1 MKKLYLLPLIMAFA
15 VACQTEEMPAPEQNE
30 TIEGELTEKVFTADF
45 SAETKTVLDESK
57 NVKWSSGDK
66 VRIYGGT
73 QSAVADAVIAVD
85 NEYSASFTAVL
96 PETDVYYAVY
106 PATAAKG
113 CTDGSLKLELPAVQT
128 AVAGSFG
135 ENAALAVAKSD
146 AGNNFSFKNVCGLL
160 AFNIAEK
167 GVTSVAISSLGNEPL
182 AGAAEVVF
190 AEDGTPEVTATDAT
204 AKTVT
209 VSGAF
214 EPDKTYYA
222 AVYSSACE
230 KGISIAYTIGDKTYT
245 YNLHKAGALPAR
257 SKVRTISVGTLS
269 AMSAAT
275 SFNVAST
282 ALVSD
287 YDANVF
293 AKNTALKGN
302 LTDNNGTTILTVP
315 FSAVR
320 TVVNKETS
328 TIDLYDAAN
337 DLQPYTVE
345 FAIGNNEKNGVLRR
359 TIADK
364 GYLYGGGTLNWRG
377 KEQSYVASEADPQ
390 ILLYSGYNMLQ
401 EFCFKICALLSEVE
415 VVKEGTLTGTYA
427 NNNDCQSKTYGF
439 YAIAAD
445 KKSYQ
450 IRRANGTYTGENDLR
465 TYVPLYVNEWNK
477 VAAGVGNE
485 KFYVAV
491 MDETIGDYVYAQNIE
506 IKTYIL
512 DIRNLRVK
520 FIK

>member
-15 VACQTEEMPAPEQNE
+15 VACQTEEMPAPGQNE

-45 SAETKTVLDESK
+45 SAETKTVLDESR
-57 NVKWSSGDK
+57 NVKWSSGD
-66 VRIYGGT
+66 VVTIYGGAE
-73 QSAVADAVIAVD
+73 SAPADAVISD
-85 NEYSASFTAVL
+85 DGYSASLTVVL
-96 PETDVYYAVY
+96 PETEVYYAVY
-106 PATAAKG
+106 PSIAAKG
-113 CTDGSLKLELPAVQT
+113 CTDGSLKLELPAEQT
-128 AVAGSFG
+128 AVAGSFDK
-135 ENAALAVAKSD
+135 NAALAVARSE
-146 AGNNFSFKNVCGLL
+146 ARNFSFKNVCGLL
-160 AFNIAEK
+160 AFKVAEE
-167 GVTSVAISSLGNEPL
+167 GVTSVAISSLGGEPL
-182 AGAAEVVF
+182 AGAAEVAF

-209 VSGAF
+209 LSGAF

-282 ALVSD
+282 SLVSD

-293 AKNTALKGN
+293 AKNTALKGD
-302 LTDNNGTTILTVP
+302 LTDNNETVILTVP

-345 FAIGNNEKNGVLRR
+345 FALGNTESLGVLKC
-359 TIADK
+359 TVTDHIYMW
-364 GYLYGGGTLNWRG
+364 GQSPVGYGGRRQTLT
-377 KEQSYVASEADPQ
+377 QSEADPQ
-390 ILLYSGYNMLQ
+390 ILMCNDIGQWLQ
-401 EFCFKICALLSEVE
+401 AFCFKVGMNNEDFEIVKAGTMTENLSS
-415 VVKEGTLTGTYA
+415 G
-427 NNNDCQSKTYGF
+427 D
-439 YAIAAD
+439 
-445 KKSYQ
+445 
-450 IRRANGTYTGENDLR
+450 
-465 TYVPLYVNEWNK
+465 
-477 VAAGVGNE
+477 AGVIQENFSKIFGLIAVSGNE
-485 KFYVAV
+485 KTLKMKGKETTLTAIPIFWNEWTPFKAVVGNTSFYPAERNDGEEVFVQNKAV
-491 MDETIGDYVYAQNIE
+491 GA
-506 IKTYIL
+506 YIL
-512 DIRNLRVK
+512 DLRNSRVK
-520 FIK
+520 FTK

>member
-1 MKKLYLLPLIMAFA
+1 MKKLYLLPLFMAFA
-15 VACQTEEMPAPEQNE
+15 VACQTEEMPAPGQNE

-45 SAETKTVLDESK
+45 SAETKTVLDGDNK
-57 NVKWSSGDK
+57 VKWSAGDAVK
-66 VRIYGGT
+66 IYGGA
-73 QSAVADAVIAVD
+73 QSAVADAVITD

-113 CTDGSLKLELPAVQT
+113 CTEGRLTLELPAEQT

-135 ENAALAVAKSD
+135 ENAALAVARSE
-146 AGNNFSFKNVCGLL
+146 AGKFSFKNVCGLL
-160 AFNIAEK
+160 AFNIAEE
-167 GVTSVAISSLGNEPL
+167 GVTSVKISSLGDEPL
-182 AGAAEVVF
+182 AGAAEVAF
-190 AEDGTPEVTATDAT
+190 AEDGTPEVTSTDAT

-214 EPDKTYYA
+214 EPGKIYYA

-275 SFNVAST
+275 SFKVAST

-293 AKNTALKGN
+293 AKNTALKGD
-302 LTDNNGTTILTVP
+302 LTDNNGTVILTVP

-328 TIDLYDAAN
+328 TVDLYDAAN
-337 DLQPYTVE
+337 DLKPLVVKWHPNNNANVTEQETIVDNVFLRGDPAGWNE
-345 FAIGNNEKNGVLRR
+345 SGKNIGFKTSV
-359 TIADK
+359 
-364 GYLYGGGTLNWRG
+364 
-377 KEQSYVASEADPQ
+377 ADPQ
-390 ILLYSGYNMLQ
+390 VLVCKSQWGFGGRIAFAIYRGGEIDGVKYTINDSYVFTCPFAEDGSQQKNLSLPLDTWATIIGGAGDERGNYYNL
-401 EFCFKICALLSEVE
+401 
-415 VVKEGTLTGTYA
+415 
-427 NNNDCQSKTYGF
+427 
-439 YAIAAD
+439 
-445 KKSYQ
+445 KSPKFFVL
-450 IRRANGTYTGENDLR
+450 DLR
-465 TYVPLYVNEWNK
+465 NMRLFTSVDLTLVP
-477 VAAGVGNE
+477 
-485 KFYVAV
+485 
-491 MDETIGDYVYAQNIE
+491 
-506 IKTYIL
+506 
-512 DIRNLRVK
+512 
-520 FIK
+520 

>member
-15 VACQTEEMPAPEQNE
+15 VACQTEEMPAPGQNE

-45 SAETKTVLDESK
+45 SAETKTALDESR
-57 NVKWSSGDK
+57 NVKWSSGD
-66 VRIYGGT
+66 VVTIYGGAE
-73 QSAVADAVIAVD
+73 SAPADAVISD
-85 NEYSASFTAVL
+85 DGYSASFTVVL

-113 CTDGSLKLELPAVQT
+113 CTDGRLKLELPAKQT
-128 AVAGSFG
+128 AVAGSFDK
-135 ENAALAVAKSD
+135 NAALAVARSE
-146 AGNNFSFKNVCGLL
+146 ARNFSFKNVCGLL
-160 AFNIAEK
+160 AFKVAEE
-167 GVTSVAISSLGNEPL
+167 GVTSVAISSLGDEPL

-209 VSGAF
+209 VSGTF
-214 EPDKTYYA
+214 ERDKTYYA

-257 SKVRTISVGTLS
+257 SKVRTVSVGTLS

-275 SFNVAST
+275 SFKVEST

-293 AKNTALKGN
+293 AKNTALKGD

-320 TVVNKETS
+320 TVVNKEIS
-328 TIDLYDAAN
+328 TVDLYDAAN
-337 DLQPYTVE
+337 DLKPYTVE

-359 TIADK
+359 TVADK
-364 GYLYGGGTLNWRG
+364 GYLYGGGTLNWKG
-377 KEQSYVASEADPQ
+377 KEQSYTASEADPQ

-401 EFCFKICALLSEVE
+401 DFCFKVCALFSEVE

-439 YAIAAD
+439 YAIAAN

-465 TYVPLYVNEWNK
+465 TYVPLYVNEWNE

-491 MDETIGDYVYAQNIE
+491 MDETVGDYVYAQNIE
-506 IKTYIL
+506 IETYIL